1 MRNFLISIEDKD
13 FDKVKSALKTMD
25 ADFENDG
32 QVLQELFIFDDR
44 HGPIADVRNNIKVSE
59 MEKEYVF
66 KKHQMKDLS

>member
-13 FDKVKSALKTMD
+13 FEKVKSALKILD

-32 QVLQELFIFDDR
+32 QVIQELFIFDDR
-44 HGPIADVRNNIKVSE
+44 HGLIEDVRNNIKVSE

-66 KKHQMKDLS
+66 KEHKMKDLS